1 MEIYE
6 NLGLIVAMG
15 KNREIGYKNDLIW
28 KIREDLNFF
37 KTTTMGSYMIMG
49 RRTYESMPKHLQNRR
64 YIILSRSSDFVLD
77 SAKILHRDIRETLE
91 FVSRSLDEKFFV
103 VGGSAIYKEFLP
115 YVSTMHIT
123 EISDSF
129 PLADAYFP
137 SFDETDWENLEGDTL
152 RSENDINY
160 RHTLRISKKL
170 Y

>member
-1 MEIYE
+1 MDVYE

-49 RRTYESMPKHLQNRR
+49 RKTYESMPKNLLGRK
-64 YIILSRSSDFVLD
+64 YIVLSRNADLILD
-77 SAKILHRDIRETLE
+77 SSKILHRDIKETLD
-91 FVSRSLDEKFFV
+91 FVSRYADERFFV
-103 VGGSAIYKEFLP
+103 VGGSSIYKEFLP

-123 EISDSF
+123 EIDDSF

-137 SFDETDWENLEGDTL
+137 SFDEIQWETLEGDTL
-152 RSENDINY
+152 RSENDISY
-160 RHTLRISKKL
+160 KHTLRISKRM
-170 Y
+170 